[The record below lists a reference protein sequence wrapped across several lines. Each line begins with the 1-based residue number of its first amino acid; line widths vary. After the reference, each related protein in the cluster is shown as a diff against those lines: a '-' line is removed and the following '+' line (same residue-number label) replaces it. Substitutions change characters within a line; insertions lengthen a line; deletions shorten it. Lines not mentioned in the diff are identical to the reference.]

1 MIPTLLGNIVGGGVF
16 VGAIYWYL
24 YLTGV
29 GPDEIKFDLGGLDT
43 AMEAGGP
50 MDQSHRKSVPNTQGS
65 DTSRDNVIEG
75 QNPEVGNPN
84 HIHSVPSASSHM
96 GSGIGRELNAEKY
109 AKPKGDILGISS
121 EKV

>member
-50 MDQSHRKSVPNTQGS
+50 MDQSN
-65 DTSRDNVIEG
+65 NVIEG
-75 QNPEVGNPN
+75 QNPEVGNPD
-84 HIHSVPSASSHM
+84 HIHSVPSTSSHM